1 MANLLGSNIGQN
13 YKSILN
19 LDATTINTPLDA
31 TLRAVTD
38 GMGTS
43 SPLQLSTTKVAI
55 GTNLYFN
62 GITSAFPM
70 IKRNG
75 AAIDFRLADDSGFCG
90 INAGATIIKGSG
102 TTSATT
108 SLLVQNSVGTAALT
122 VRDDLTSTFGGNTI
136 INGSFTNNAGI
147 ASNINTTLYISGF
160 LNVNGASQ
168 SVAGLNTT
176 RLCAQTD
183 LSVGFQGGADASSIT
198 ELRST
203 TKGFLP
209 PRMTTT
215 QKNAIA
221 SPATGLVVYDTTLN
235 KLAVFTTVWEA
246 VTSS

>member
-1 MANLLGSNIGQN
+1 MANLLGSNIGTN

-75 AAIDFRLADDSGFCG
+75 AAIDFRLADDSGYCDLTAKKVV
-90 INAGATIIKGSG
+90 INQSSIFLTDQITFGSG
-102 TTSATT
+102 
-108 SLLVQNSVGTAALT
+108 
-122 VRDDLTSTFGGNTI
+122 
-136 INGSFTNNAGI
+136 
-147 ASNINTTLYISGF
+147 ISGG
-160 LNVNGASQ
+160 LNTLFNNGASWIDDGGNMPLKIAYKNG
-168 SVAGLNTT
+168 VRFTNGNLYPITI
-176 RLCAQTD
+176 
-183 LSVGFQGGADASSIT
+183 GADSLANASSIV
-198 ELRST
+198 EIVST

-209 PRMTTT
+209 PRMTTA